1 MNATTDT
8 LSRSSGLP
16 STSGDQALYPRSGIH
31 GTIVHAVGS
40 DIVNGVL
47 EPGQRLP
54 GDQELMARFQASR
67 TALREAMKVLSSK
80 GLIESRQR
88 AGTRVRPRSDWDLL
102 DVDVL
107 SWHDPENISE
117 SFTADLVELRELI
130 EPVAAKLAADRATSD
145 DLTKIE
151 AAYLRMEASV
161 DDYESFYVADVDFH
175 LAVLNASHN
184 QLVQRLAGIIGTVLG
199 LSFSLQK
206 TVRIPLRESLESHYQ
221 VFEGIRQRNR
231 RAAER
236 AMRVTIRRGRNT
248 LSQQRRAARDQSI
261 QAP

>member
-1 MNATTDT
+1 MKTATLLETN
-8 LSRSSGLP
+8 GLP
-16 STSGDQALYPRSGIH
+16 GGTNSPALYPRNGIH
-31 GTIVHAVGS
+31 GTIVHAVGG

-47 EPGQRLP
+47 EQGQRLP
-54 GDQELMARFQASR
+54 GDQEMMARFQASR

-88 AGTRVRPRSDWDLL
+88 AGTRVRPRGDWDLL

-107 SWHDPENISE
+107 SWHSPENISE

-145 DLTKIE
+145 DLTRIE

-161 DDYESFYVADVDFH
+161 DDYEGFYVANVDFH

-221 VFEGIRQRNR
+221 VFDGIRQRNR

-236 AMRVTIRRGRNT
+236 AMRVTIRRDRNT
-248 LSQQRRAARDQSI
+248 LSQQRKTVRSQKF
-261 QAP
+261 

>member
-1 MNATTDT
+1 MNT
-8 LSRSSGLP
+8 LMDINGLP
-16 STSGDQALYPRSGIH
+16 SSTSAPARYPRSGIH
-31 GTIVHAVGS
+31 GTIVHAIGG
-40 DIVNGVL
+40 DIVNGAL
-47 EPGQRLP
+47 QQGQRLP
-54 GDQELMARFQASR
+54 SDQEMMARFQASR

-107 SWHDPENISE
+107 SWHRPESISE

-145 DLTKIE
+145 DLTRIE
-151 AAYLRMEASV
+151 AAYLRMETSV
-161 DDYESFYVADVDFH
+161 DDYEGFYMADVDFH

-221 VFEGIRQRNR
+221 VFDGIRQRNR
-231 RAAER
+231 RSAER
-236 AMRVTIRRGRNT
+236 AMRITIRRGRNT
-248 LSQQRRAARDQSI
+248 LSQQRKAVRDQAF